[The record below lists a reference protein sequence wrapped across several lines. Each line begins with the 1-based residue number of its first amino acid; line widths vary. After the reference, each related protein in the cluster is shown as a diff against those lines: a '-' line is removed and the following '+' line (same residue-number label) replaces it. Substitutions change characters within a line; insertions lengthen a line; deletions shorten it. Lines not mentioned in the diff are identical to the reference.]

1 MEELIEKNYKFPLA
15 GHVWE
20 FNEVRFHRD
29 EKGRLLIA
37 VEETRRIN
45 RSVANAICS
54 TDEVLSAD
62 EFVFLCRLSRTSNA
76 DASKR
81 VKADPST
88 PTKWMKRGTV
98 PALESEVLKKFFWEK
113 IFGEEIEKDSQR
125 QRRAD
130 GADELAQMGK
140 TAIEKKWAD
149 APKRNNAA

>member
-1 MEELIEKNYKFPLA
+1 MEELIEKNYKLPLA

-20 FNEVRFHRD
+20 FNEMRFHRD
-29 EKGRLLIA
+29 QKGRLLIA
-37 VEETRRIN
+37 VEETKRIN

-62 EFVFLCRLSRTSNA
+62 EFVFLCRLCRTSNA
-76 DASKR
+76 DVAKR

-98 PALESEVLKKFFWEK
+98 PALESEVLKKFFWQRV
-113 IFGEEIEKDSQR
+113 FGDEIEKDSQR
-125 QRRAD
+125 TQRAD

-149 APKRNNAA
+149 VPKRDTAA